1 MVATSVLRA
10 KIGRQV
16 EAATRHSGP
25 IRVRNR
31 LFAVCVVEVW
41 AELSVL
47 LAYLTPVEL
56 HGCIDLP
63 KRLGCPASGRDRH
76 PLPEIYCEGNEL
88 AK

>member
-1 MVATSVLRA
+1 MARALYHLLRV

-16 EAATRHSGP
+16 EAATRHSGS

-56 HGCIDLP
+56 HCCMDLP
-63 KRLGCPASGRDRH
+63 ERLGCPASGRNGQNPFGIDYIH
-76 PLPEIYCEGNEL
+76 SG
-88 AK
+88 